1 MITPSGSS
9 DGSRD
14 SNSDRVGDLPLQIDS
29 QVGWRSDDGP
39 FFRAAILVFLGVFLY
54 VLIDGLS
61 PLLIGATLLFLI
73 LLVQRGV
80 HFELGVAAVVVLL
93 FCAWFLSDVASLLW
107 PFLISFVLA
116 YLLAPLVGL
125 VERWISRTL
134 AILLIVILML
144 GALSGIGVI
153 IIPKIIDEVAEFGH
167 QVPEYGAVITAYYER
182 ILTWVQS
189 VYDIST
195 GDVKKWFLEGLPE
208 VGKIFAD
215 QMTSALHGLSSGVSA
230 LLNLLM
236 IPFVTFYVLKDY
248 ERFKRNLKNAL
259 PRRHL
264 QSTVSLLMQID
275 DVLGQYVRGQFLVSS
290 FIAVLT
296 STGLALSGIRYAVLL
311 GMMAGLFN
319 LIPYVGLAISLGVAA
334 LVALLDVDPF
344 LNLAKVVIVFVVVQ
358 GIEGNFLSPRVVG
371 QRVGLH
377 PVWVMFALVTAAHFW
392 GFVGMIVAIP
402 AAAVVNI
409 IFRIASERYYAS
421 RYYLKE
427 SEDEQQVSN

>member
-1 MITPSGSS
+1 VETSSGFS
-9 DGSRD
+9 DGSGVSD
-14 SNSDRVGDLPLQIDS
+14 PDRVGDLPLQIDS
-29 QVGWRSDDGP
+29 QAGWSSGDGP
-39 FFRAAILVFLGVFLY
+39 FFRIVILVFLGVFLF
-54 VLIDGLS
+54 VLKDGLS

-80 HFELGVAAVVVLL
+80 HFELGVGAVVVLL

-144 GALSGIGVI
+144 GALCGIGVI
-153 IIPKIIDEVAEFGH
+153 IIPRIIDEVAEFGH
-167 QVPEYGAVITAYYER
+167 QLPKYGAAITVYYER
-182 ILTWVQS
+182 MLTWVQS

-215 QMTSALHGLSSGVSA
+215 QMTSALHGLSSGVAA

-248 ERFKRNLKNAL
+248 DRIKRTLRNAL

-264 QSTVSLLMQID
+264 RATVSLLMQID

-296 STGLALSGIRYAVLL
+296 ATGLALSGIRYAVLL

-344 LNLAKVVIVFVVVQ
+344 LNLTKVVIVFVVVQ
-358 GIEGNFLSPRVVG
+358 GIEGNLLSPRVVG
-371 QRVGLH
+371 QKVGLH

-392 GFVGMIVAIP
+392 GFVGMIFAIP
-402 AAAVVNI
+402 AAAVANI
-409 IFRIASERYYAS
+409 IFRIASGRYYAS

-427 SEDEQQVSN
+427 SEGEQQVSN

>member
-1 MITPSGSS
+1 MTPTDSS
-9 DGSRD
+9 DESTFHH
-14 SNSDRVGDLPLQIDS
+14 SDRAEAADFQE
-29 QVGWRSDDGP
+29 QRERWRSEDGP
-39 FFRAAILVFLGVFLY
+39 FLRVMILVFLGVFLY
-54 VLIDGLS
+54 VLKDGLS
-61 PLLIGATLLFLI
+61 PLVLGATLLFLI

-80 HFELGVAAVVVLL
+80 RFELSVAAMVVLL
-93 FCAWFLSDVASLLW
+93 FCVWFLSDVASLLW
-107 PFLISFVLA
+107 PFVISFVLA

-134 AILLIVILML
+134 AILLIVILVV
-144 GALSGIGVI
+144 GALSGIGVV
-153 IIPKIIDEVAEFGH
+153 IIPKVIDELAEFGR
-167 QVPEYGAVITAYYER
+167 QVPKYGAVITSYYER

-189 VYDIST
+189 VYDVST

-215 QMTSALHGLSSGVSA
+215 QVTSALHGLSSGLAA

-236 IPFVTFYVLKDY
+236 IPFLTFYVLKDY
-248 ERFKRNLKNAL
+248 ERIKRSLRNFL
-259 PRRHL
+259 PRRHV
-264 QSTVSLLMQID
+264 QATVSLLDQID

-290 FIAVLT
+290 FIAILT

-334 LVALLDVDPF
+334 LVAVLDQGPL
-344 LNLAKVVIVFVVVQ
+344 LNLAKGILVFVVVQ

-371 QRVGLH
+371 QKVGLH
-377 PVWVMFALVTAAHFW
+377 PVWVMFALVAAAHFW

-409 IFRIASERYYAS
+409 VFRIASERYYTS

-427 SEDEQQVSN
+427 SEGEP